1 MISTSNI
8 TLRVGKKALFED
20 VNIKFT
26 EGNCYGLIGANGA
39 GKSTFLKILSGQLE
53 PTSGEVI
60 LTPGERLSF
69 LQQDHFKYDEYPV
82 LDTVMMG
89 NARLFE
95 IMKEKDA
102 IYAKEDFSD
111 EDGIRASELE
121 AEFAQMNGWEADS
134 DAASLLN
141 GLGIETDLHYKKMG
155 ELDGPDKV
163 KVLLARALFGNP
175 DILLLDIN
183 MPDMNGFTICEKIRN
198 FVSCP
203 IIFLTARIED
213 CDKIKGFAVGG
224 DDYVVKP
231 FSVDELEA
239 RVAAHLRREK
249 RHGSSAIVQFDNNIV
264 IDYSS
269 RVVFYRNAEINF
281 TKKEFDII
289 EFLSQNKG
297 IIFDRETIYEKVW
310 GLDGSGDNSVITE
323 HIRRIRTKFLSIGDN
338 PYIETVWGCG
348 YKWKK

>member
-1 MISTSNI
+1 MIRYISKEERDMAQSILIVDDERDIVSMLNQYFCKIGYVVYTAINGKEALNAI
-8 TLRVGKKALFED
+8 TK
-20 VNIKFT
+20 
-26 EGNCYGLIGANGA
+26 
-39 GKSTFLKILSGQLE
+39 
-53 PTSGEVI
+53 
-60 LTPGERLSF
+60 
-69 LQQDHFKYDEYPV
+69 H
-82 LDTVMMG
+82 
-89 NARLFE
+89 
-95 IMKEKDA
+95 
-102 IYAKEDFSD
+102 
-111 EDGIRASELE
+111 
-121 AEFAQMNGWEADS
+121 
-134 DAASLLN
+134 
-141 GLGIETDLHYKKMG
+141 
-155 ELDGPDKV
+155 
-163 KVLLARALFGNP
+163 P
-175 DILLLDIN
+175 DIILLDIN

-203 IIFLTARIED
+203 IIFLTARIEN

>member
-1 MISTSNI
+1 MAQSILIVDDERDIVSMLNQYFCKIGYVVYTAINGKEALNAI
-8 TLRVGKKALFED
+8 TK
-20 VNIKFT
+20 
-26 EGNCYGLIGANGA
+26 
-39 GKSTFLKILSGQLE
+39 
-53 PTSGEVI
+53 
-60 LTPGERLSF
+60 
-69 LQQDHFKYDEYPV
+69 H
-82 LDTVMMG
+82 
-89 NARLFE
+89 
-95 IMKEKDA
+95 
-102 IYAKEDFSD
+102 
-111 EDGIRASELE
+111 
-121 AEFAQMNGWEADS
+121 
-134 DAASLLN
+134 
-141 GLGIETDLHYKKMG
+141 
-155 ELDGPDKV
+155 
-163 KVLLARALFGNP
+163 P
-175 DILLLDIN
+175 DIILLDIN

-249 RHGSSAIVQFDNNIV
+249 RHGSSAIVQFD
-264 IDYSS
+264 
-269 RVVFYRNAEINF
+269 
-281 TKKEFDII
+281 II

>member
-1 MISTSNI
+1 
-8 TLRVGKKALFED
+8 
-20 VNIKFT
+20 
-26 EGNCYGLIGANGA
+26 
-39 GKSTFLKILSGQLE
+39 
-53 PTSGEVI
+53 
-60 LTPGERLSF
+60 
-69 LQQDHFKYDEYPV
+69 
-82 LDTVMMG
+82 
-89 NARLFE
+89 
-95 IMKEKDA
+95 
-102 IYAKEDFSD
+102 
-111 EDGIRASELE
+111 
-121 AEFAQMNGWEADS
+121 
-134 DAASLLN
+134 
-141 GLGIETDLHYKKMG
+141 
-155 ELDGPDKV
+155 
-163 KVLLARALFGNP
+163 
-175 DILLLDIN
+175 

-203 IIFLTARIED
+203 IILLTARIEN

>member
-1 MISTSNI
+1 MIRYISKEERDMAQSILIVDDERDIVSMLNQYFCKIGYVVYTAINGKEALNAI
-8 TLRVGKKALFED
+8 TK
-20 VNIKFT
+20 
-26 EGNCYGLIGANGA
+26 
-39 GKSTFLKILSGQLE
+39 
-53 PTSGEVI
+53 
-60 LTPGERLSF
+60 
-69 LQQDHFKYDEYPV
+69 H
-82 LDTVMMG
+82 
-89 NARLFE
+89 
-95 IMKEKDA
+95 
-102 IYAKEDFSD
+102 
-111 EDGIRASELE
+111 
-121 AEFAQMNGWEADS
+121 
-134 DAASLLN
+134 
-141 GLGIETDLHYKKMG
+141 
-155 ELDGPDKV
+155 
-163 KVLLARALFGNP
+163 P
-175 DILLLDIN
+175 DIILLDIN

-213 CDKIKGFAVGG
+213 CDKIKGF
-224 DDYVVKP
+224 
-231 FSVDELEA
+231 
-239 RVAAHLRREK
+239 
-249 RHGSSAIVQFDNNIV
+249 
-264 IDYSS
+264 DYSS

>member
-1 MISTSNI
+1 MAQSILIVDDERDIVSMLNQYFCKIGYVVYTAINGKEALNAI
-8 TLRVGKKALFED
+8 TK
-20 VNIKFT
+20 
-26 EGNCYGLIGANGA
+26 
-39 GKSTFLKILSGQLE
+39 
-53 PTSGEVI
+53 
-60 LTPGERLSF
+60 
-69 LQQDHFKYDEYPV
+69 H
-82 LDTVMMG
+82 
-89 NARLFE
+89 
-95 IMKEKDA
+95 
-102 IYAKEDFSD
+102 
-111 EDGIRASELE
+111 
-121 AEFAQMNGWEADS
+121 
-134 DAASLLN
+134 
-141 GLGIETDLHYKKMG
+141 
-155 ELDGPDKV
+155 
-163 KVLLARALFGNP
+163 P
-175 DILLLDIN
+175 DIILLDIN

-269 RVVFYRNAEINF
+269 RVVFYRNAEIN
-281 TKKEFDII
+281 
-289 EFLSQNKG
+289 
-297 IIFDRETIYEKVW
+297 IFDRETIYEKVW

>member
-1 MISTSNI
+1 MSKVKDKIEIIIADDHMMI
-8 TLRVGKKALFED
+8 R
-20 VNIKFT
+20 
-26 EGNCYGLIGANGA
+26 EG
-39 GKSTFLKILSGQLE
+39 LKQL
-53 PTSGEVI
+53 
-60 LTPGERLSF
+60 L
-69 LQQDHFKYDEYPV
+69 
-82 LDTVMMG
+82 
-89 NARLFE
+89 
-95 IMKEKDA
+95 
-102 IYAKEDFSD
+102 
-111 EDGIRASELE
+111 
-121 AEFAQMNGWEADS
+121 
-134 DAASLLN
+134 
-141 GLGIETDLHYKKMG
+141 
-155 ELDGPDKV
+155 ELDGTMKV
-163 KVLLARALFGNP
+163 IAEANDGEECLNLLNKKIHP